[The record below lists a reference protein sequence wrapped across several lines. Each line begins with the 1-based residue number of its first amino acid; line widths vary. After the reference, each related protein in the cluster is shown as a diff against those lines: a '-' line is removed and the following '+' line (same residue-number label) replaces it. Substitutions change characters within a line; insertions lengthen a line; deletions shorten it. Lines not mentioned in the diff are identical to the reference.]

1 MGGYGWGAVA
11 CCGHSSLQLTTS
23 LYRGRPRYPV
33 VGTRVLPQCPTPPLH
48 PHTRCPPPPPR
59 LRQVSIS
66 KNKTW
71 PGSGLSY
78 LHGGWGNMWSG
89 LHFMKAAATHDTLS
103 IPGDLWGCMVLMV
116 SVGLVSSPHSSW
128 PLSPR
133 QMGDKPSPAG
143 PAQQEGMAGRAAGR
157 RGRPGA
163 GHQACLGGA
172 AAGKPLGAHPERP
185 INPGDL
191 QAAGSLPEEVSQGS
205 RLVGRG

>member
-71 PGSGLSY
+71 PGSRLSY

-116 SVGLVSSPHSSW
+116 SVGLVSSPIRPGRCLRDRW
-128 PLSPR
+128 VTGLPR
-133 QMGDKPSPAG
+133 PDRPNRKVWLG
-143 PAQQEGMAGRAAGR
+143 GR
-157 RGRPGA
+157 RGAGGGQGLATRPAWEGRL
-163 GHQACLGGA
+163 LGSPWGPTLS
-172 AAGKPLGAHPERP
+172 GP
-185 INPGDL
+185 
-191 QAAGSLPEEVSQGS
+191 
-205 RLVGRG
+205 